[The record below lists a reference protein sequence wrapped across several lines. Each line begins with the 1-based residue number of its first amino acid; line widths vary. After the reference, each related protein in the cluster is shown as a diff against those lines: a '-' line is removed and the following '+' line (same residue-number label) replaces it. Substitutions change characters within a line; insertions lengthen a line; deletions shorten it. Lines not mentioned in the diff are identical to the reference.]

1 MGGLSD
7 RERRR
12 YARHLV
18 LKEVG
23 EAGQERIKAA
33 RVLCV
38 GAGGLGSPFSLYL
51 AAAGVGTLGLVDFD
65 VLDESNLQRQVL
77 YGTRDLGRPKLEAAA
92 ERLGDLNPNVRILT
106 HAAQLTPAN
115 ALEIF
120 PLYDL
125 VAGATDDFPS
135 RYVVNDACVRLGM
148 PMVHAAIHR
157 FEGQASVFFAAEGP
171 CFRCAFPDPP
181 PPGLVPTGAET
192 GLLGVL
198 PGTLGAIQAAEA
210 LKLILGIGA
219 PLIGR
224 LLVVDALAMSFRTIR
239 IRRNPDCT
247 VCGPAGE
254 TAREPDRISA
264 AP

>member
-18 LKEVG
+18 LREVG

-77 YGTRDLGRPKLEAAA
+77 YGTKDIGRPKLEAAT

-106 HAAQLTPAN
+106 YAAQLTPAE

-120 PLYDL
+120 PAYD
-125 VAGATDDFPS
+125 VIAGATDNFPS
-135 RYVVNDACVRLGM
+135 RYVVNEACVRLGK

-157 FEGQASVFFAAEGP
+157 FEGQASVFFAAKGP
-171 CFRCAFPDPP
+171 CYRCAFPDPP

-239 IRRNPDCT
+239 IAKDPACA
-247 VCGPAGE
+247 VCGSGSG
-254 TAREPDRISA
+254 TA
-264 AP
+264 

>member
-18 LKEVG
+18 LDEVG
-23 EAGQERIKAA
+23 EAGQERIKGA

-51 AAAGVGTLGLVDFD
+51 VAAGVGTLGLVDFD
-65 VLDESNLQRQVL
+65 VLEESNLQRQVL
-77 YGTRDLGRPKLEAAA
+77 YGTKDLGRSKLEAAA
-92 ERLGDLNPNVRILT
+92 ERLSDLNPNVRIVT
-106 HAAQLTPAN
+106 HAARLALAD

-120 PLYDL
+120 PDYD
-125 VAGATDDFPS
+125 VIAGATDDFPS
-135 RYVVNDACVRLGM
+135 RYVLNEACVRLGK

-157 FEGQASVFFAAEGP
+157 FEGQASVFFAAKGP
-171 CFRCAFPDPP
+171 CYRCAFPEPP
-181 PPGLVPTGAET
+181 PPGLVPAGAET

-210 LKLILGIGA
+210 LKLVLGIGV

-239 IRRNPDCT
+239 IAKVPDCA
-247 VCGPAGE
+247 VCGSGGG
-254 TAREPDRISA
+254 A
-264 AP
+264 A

>member
-1 MGGLSD
+1 VLTVS
-7 RERRR
+7 ERRR

-18 LKEVG
+18 LREVG

-65 VLDESNLQRQVL
+65 ILDESNLQRQVL
-77 YGTRDLGRPKLEAAA
+77 YGTKDVGRPKLEAAA
-92 ERLGDLNPNVRILT
+92 ERLSDLNPHVRIVT
-106 HAAQLTPAN
+106 HAARLMKVD
-115 ALEIF
+115 ALRIF
-120 PLYDL
+120 PAYDV
-125 VAGATDDFPS
+125 VAGATDNFPS
-135 RYVVNDACVRLGM
+135 RYVVNEACVRLGK

-157 FEGQASVFFAAEGP
+157 FEGQASVFDAAKGP
-171 CFRCAFPDPP
+171 CYRCAFPDPP
-181 PPGLVPTGAET
+181 PPGLVPPGAET

-210 LKLILGIGA
+210 LKLVLGIGD

-239 IRRNPDCT
+239 IEKDASCA
-247 VCGPAGE
+247 VCGAG
-254 TAREPDRISA
+254 ALPV
-264 AP
+264 